1 MRRAP
6 RAAAGTVHQLRKGL
20 SLSERVS
27 MKTWAGDVLVGLGWA
42 AAATAVR
49 AAVGL
54 VTPSGPPLAF
64 VFPAVLISTLQLG
77 WRGGAVTLAAAELA
91 AALLYVPRLGPAALG
106 QMSSLER
113 LIITCLVSLVLLVI
127 ANRHRELSRR
137 MADADKAAARARE
150 EAFRESADRLQLLV
164 HEVDHRANNLMSV
177 IQGLVSLSNA
187 ATADELKHVVEG
199 RLQALAKAHKLMS
212 ETRWSGADLER
223 LVTEEL
229 APYGLG
235 STSRIKLAGGNVA
248 LSAAAAQGMAL
259 ALHELATNAVKYGAL
274 SNATGEVALSWS
286 QDAHLLTLRW
296 SERGGPAV
304 EAPQRRGTG
313 LKVLERAFQG
323 AAGGRTLMQWTPEG
337 LDCLLEVPVGLP

>member
-1 MRRAP
+1 
-6 RAAAGTVHQLRKGL
+6 
-20 SLSERVS
+20 
-27 MKTWAGDVLVGLGWA
+27 MKAWARIVLVGLGWA

-77 WRGGAVTLAAAELA
+77 WRGGAVTLVAAELA
-91 AALLYVPRLGPAALG
+91 AALLYIPQLGPAALG

-113 LIITCLVSLVLLVI
+113 LTITSVVSLVLVI
-127 ANRHRELSRR
+127 IADRHRQLSRR
-137 MADADKAAARARE
+137 MAEADKAAARARE

-187 ATADELKHVVEG
+187 ATASELKQVVEG

-235 STSRIKLAGGNVA
+235 STSRLTVAGGNVA

-286 QDAHLLTLRW
+286 QEAGLLTLRW
-296 SERGGPAV
+296 AERGGPAV
-304 EAPQRRGTG
+304 TAPQRRGTG

-323 AAGGRTLMQWTPEG
+323 AVGGRTLMDWTPEG
-337 LDCLLEVPVGLP
+337 LDCVLEVPLGGG